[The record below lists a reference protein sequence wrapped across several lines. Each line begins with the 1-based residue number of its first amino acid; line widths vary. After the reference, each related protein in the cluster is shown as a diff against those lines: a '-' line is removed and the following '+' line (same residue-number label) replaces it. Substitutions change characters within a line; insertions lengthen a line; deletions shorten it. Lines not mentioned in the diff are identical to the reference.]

1 MEVLSNQDCTNN
13 TDYKSEEIDDT
24 MLCAAVPGGGKDAC
38 KGDSG
43 GPLVIVNRTGE
54 EERMVLVGVTSW
66 GRGCADKDYPG
77 VYSRVTTNLEWIL
90 SLTKNGITCPMFE
103 NTTIEFKGKKFI

>member
-1 MEVLSNQDCTNN
+1 MEVLSNQDCINN
-13 TDYKSEEIDDT
+13 TDFKSEEIDDT

-38 KGDSG
+38 TGDSG
-43 GPLVIVNRTGE
+43 GPLVIVTGTGE
-54 EERMVLVGVTSW
+54 EKRMVLVGVTSW
-66 GRGCADKDYPG
+66 GEGCADKDYPG